1 MAGRRSI
8 AEQNKIREKKGLR
21 LVKKTEPENKSILPI
36 SKKARTQE
44 ILAEMMGK
52 KGKNVVQ
59 KVLNKALDDDDSDQ
73 MACLKLVMDRLL
85 PTDYIQKMKGQGN
98 QIQINI
104 TGIDNP
110 VIESEPIDVDVEEAN
125 G

>member
-8 AEQNKIREKKGLR
+8 AEQNKIREKNGLR
-21 LVKKTEPENKSILPI
+21 LIKKQEPQNKSILPR

-85 PTDYIQKMKGQGN
+85 PSDYIQKMKGQGN

-110 VIESEPIDVDVEEAN
+110 VVESEPIDVDVEKAN

>member
-8 AEQNKIREKKGLR
+8 AEQNKIREKNGLR
-21 LVKKTEPENKSILPI
+21 LIKKTEPENKSILPQ

-59 KVLNKALDDDDSDQ
+59 KVLNKALNDDDSDQ

-98 QIQINI
+98 KIQINI

-110 VIESEPIDVDVEEAN
+110 TIESEPIDVDIEEAN

>member
-1 MAGRRSI
+1 MGRRSI
-8 AEQNKIREKKGLR
+8 AAQNEIRNKSGLR
-21 LVKKTEPENKSILPI
+21 LVKKAEPKNTAILPN

-52 KGKNVVQ
+52 KGKNVVR
-59 KVLNKALDDDDSDQ
+59 KVLDKAMNDDDQDQ

-85 PTDYIQKMKGQGN
+85 PSDYIQKMKGQGN

-104 TGIDNP
+104 TGVDTSS
-110 VIESEPIDVDVEEAN
+110 IESDPIEMETDN
-125 G
+125 GS